1 VFEKSQKAVTDLSVA
16 VTEDVNQSVAIA
28 KAVVVPAVAGFFGS
42 IATLANKVQ
51 AGVADGSLFKAAEAK
66 VAETVAAKPEPAPFP
81 TPEQN
86 AAIKTLRALGR
97 TDDEIAGIVGVTVL
111 TVKQAA

>member
-28 KAVVVPAVAGFFGS
+28 K
-42 IATLANKVQ
+42 